1 MMMRHAPRTGSR
13 GTTARWWRR
22 TACVVPWLAAL
33 SACAVG
39 PDYVR
44 PALDVPATYV
54 EDSAWAAAA
63 PADAQLRGDWWTLFG
78 DPALDDLEGQVDV
91 SNQTLVAAKA
101 RFAQARAQ
109 AGVAQAAASPQ
120 IGAGAAADR
129 FHTSANVVGRS
140 LAGKTVDDFSLPLS
154 ASWEIDLW
162 GRIGKSVEA
171 ARADAQASAA
181 DVESARLA
189 LHAELALDYFQLRSL
204 DAEYGLLQRTL
215 AGYRRALDMTIER
228 HRVGI
233 ASAVDLAQAQAQ
245 LDATQAQATDLGDSR
260 ARFQHAIATLTG
272 RPAEQFQLPARSAGS
287 DDVLAQVGVVPAIP
301 PELPSRL
308 LERRPDVAAAERRVA
323 AANARIGVARAAFF
337 PSLSLGGTAGLE
349 SSALSQLLV
358 APSSFWALG
367 PMLVAPLLDGG
378 ARRSRSLQANAAFD
392 AATADYRERAL
403 VAFQEVEDNLASLRI
418 LGEEAQE
425 QARSIA
431 SSEHVLA
438 LANQRYRIGAAGYLD
453 VVVAQSA
460 ALASERQGV
469 DVARR
474 RMLASVQLIKALGGG
489 WQQGCEPKPS
499 TTIAPGKC
507 S

>member
-1 MMMRHAPRTGSR
+1 MRQALLAGA
-13 GTTARWWRR
+13 GGITARSWRLA
-22 TACVVPWLAAL
+22 ACVVPWLAIL

-39 PDYVR
+39 PAYVR
-44 PALDVPATYV
+44 PVVDVPPSYV
-54 EDSAWAAAA
+54 EDSGWATAI
-63 PADAQLRGDWWTLFG
+63 PADNRLRGDWWTLF
-78 DPALDDLEGQVDV
+78 DDQTLDRLESQVDV
-91 SNQTLVAAKA
+91 SNQTLLAAKA
-101 RFAQARAQ
+101 RFAQARAE
-109 AGVAQAAASPQ
+109 AGLAKAAASPQ
-120 IGAGAAADR
+120 IDAGAAADR

-140 LAGKTVDDFSLPLS
+140 LAGKTIDDFSLPLS

-162 GRIGKSVEA
+162 GRIGKGVEA

-204 DAEYGLLQRTL
+204 DAEYELLQRTL
-215 AGYRRALDMTIER
+215 AGYRQALQMTIER

-245 LDATQAQATDLGDSR
+245 LDATQAQAIDLGDSR

-272 RPAEQFQLPARSAGS
+272 HPAEQLQLPARSASSG
-287 DDVLAQVGVVPAIP
+287 DVLAQVGVVPSIP
-301 PELPSRL
+301 PELPSTL

-337 PSLSLGGTAGLE
+337 PSLTLGGAAGLE
-349 SSALSQLLV
+349 SSTLSQLLM
-358 APSSFWALG
+358 APSRFWALG
-367 PMLVAPLLDGG
+367 PMLTAPIFDGG
-378 ARRSRSLQANAAFD
+378 ARRSRNLQADAAFD
-392 AATADYRERAL
+392 AATADYREQSL

-418 LGEEAQE
+418 LGEEARE
-425 QARSIA
+425 QARA
-431 SSEHVLA
+431 VESSAHVLT
-438 LANQRYRIGAAGYLD
+438 LATQRYRVGATGYLD

-474 RMLASVQLIKALGGG
+474 RLLASVQLIKALGGG
-489 WQQGCEPKPS
+489 WQQGCDPTLS
-499 TTIAPGKC
+499 AANAPEGKC

>member
-1 MMMRHAPRTGSR
+1 MRRAPRTTVGGS
-13 GTTARWWRR
+13 TASWRRR
-22 TACVVPWLAAL
+22 TACVLPLLAIL

-44 PALDVPATYV
+44 PTLDVPGSYV
-54 EDSAWAAAA
+54 EDSGWAAAS
-63 PADAQLRGDWWTLFG
+63 PADSRLRGDWWVLFD
-78 DPALDDLEGQVDV
+78 DPSLDNLEGQVDV

-109 AGVAQAAASPQ
+109 AGLAEAAASPQ

-140 LAGKTVDDFSLPLS
+140 LAGKTVDDFNLPLS

-162 GRIGKSVEA
+162 GRIGKGVEA

-204 DAEYGLLQRTL
+204 DAENELLQRTL
-215 AGYRRALDMTIER
+215 AGYRQALQMTVER

-245 LDATQAQATDLGDSR
+245 LDATQAQAIDLGDSR

-272 RPAEQFQLPARSAGS
+272 HPAEQFQLPARSAGS
-287 DDVLAQVGVVPAIP
+287 GDVLAQVGVVPAIP
-301 PELPSRL
+301 PAMPSTL

-337 PSLSLGGTAGLE
+337 PSLTLGGAAGLE
-349 SSALSQLLV
+349 SSTLSQLLM
-358 APSSFWALG
+358 APSRFWALG
-367 PMLVAPLLDGG
+367 PMLAAPIFDGG
-378 ARRSRSLQANAAFD
+378 ARRSGNLQADAAFD

-403 VAFQEVEDNLASLRI
+403 VAFQEVEDNLASLRV
-418 LGEEAQE
+418 LSEEAQA
-425 QARSIA
+425 QARA
-431 SSEHVLA
+431 VESSEHVLT
-438 LANQRYRIGAAGYLD
+438 LATQRYRVGAAGYLD

-489 WQQGCEPKPS
+489 WQQGCNATLSAANTAE
-499 TTIAPGKC
+499 GKC

>member
-1 MMMRHAPRTGSR
+1 L
-13 GTTARWWRR
+13 
-22 TACVVPWLAAL
+22 LAIL

-44 PALDVPATYV
+44 PTLDLPGSYI
-54 EDSAWAAAA
+54 EDSRWAAAT
-63 PADAQLRGDWWTLFG
+63 PADSRLRGDWWALFD
-78 DPALDDLEGQVDV
+78 DPSLDMLEGQVDV

-109 AGVAQAAASPQ
+109 AGLAKSAASPQ
-120 IGAGAAADR
+120 IGAGAAASR

-140 LAGKTVDDFSLPLS
+140 LAGTTVDDFSLPLA

-162 GRIGKSVEA
+162 GRIGKGVEA

-204 DAEYGLLQRTL
+204 DAEHELLQRTL
-215 AGYRRALDMTIER
+215 AGYRQALQMTIER

-245 LDATQAQATDLGDSR
+245 LDATQAQAIDLGDSR

-272 RPAEQFQLPARSAGS
+272 HPAEQLQLPARSASSG
-287 DDVLAQVGVVPAIP
+287 DVLAQVGVVPAIP
-301 PELPSRL
+301 PALPSAL

-337 PSLSLGGTAGLE
+337 PSLTLGGAAGLE
-349 SSALSQLLV
+349 SSTLSQLLM
-358 APSSFWALG
+358 APSRFWALG
-367 PMLVAPLLDGG
+367 PMLAVPIFDGG
-378 ARRSRSLQANAAFD
+378 ARRSRSLEAEAGFD
-392 AATADYRERAL
+392 AAAADYRERAL
-403 VAFQEVEDNLASLRI
+403 VALQEVEDNLASLRV
-418 LGEEAQE
+418 LSEEAQA
-425 QARSIA
+425 QARA
-431 SSEHVLA
+431 VESSEHVLT
-438 LANQRYRIGAAGYLD
+438 LATQRYSIGTAGYLD

-489 WQQGCEPKPS
+489 WQQSCDPKPS
-499 TTIAPGKC
+499 TTIAPAGKC
-507 S
+507 T

>member
-1 MMMRHAPRTGSR
+1 MHHAFRTAAGR
-13 GTTARWWRR
+13 TIARSWRL
-22 TACVVPWLAAL
+22 TACVVPLLAIL

-44 PALDVPATYV
+44 PKLDVPGSYV
-54 EDSAWAAAA
+54 EDSRWAAAN
-63 PADAQLRGDWWTLFG
+63 PADSRLRGDWWTLFD
-78 DPALDDLEGQVDV
+78 DPSLDILEGQVDV
-91 SNQTLVAAKA
+91 SNQTLIAAKA
-101 RFAQARAQ
+101 RFAQARAE
-109 AGVAQAAASPQ
+109 AGLAKAAASPQ

-140 LAGKTVDDFSLPLS
+140 LAGTTVDDFSLPLS

-162 GRIGKSVEA
+162 GRIGRGVEA

-189 LHAELALDYFQLRSL
+189 LHAELAVDYFQLRSQ
-204 DAEYGLLQRTL
+204 DAEYELLQRTL
-215 AGYRRALDMTIER
+215 AGYRQALQMTIER

-233 ASAVDLAQAQAQ
+233 ASAIDLAQAQAQ

-272 RPAEQFQLPARSAGS
+272 HSAEELQLPARSASSG
-287 DDVLAQVGVVPAIP
+287 DVLAQVGVVPSIP
-301 PELPSRL
+301 PALPSTL

-337 PSLSLGGTAGLE
+337 PSLTLGGAAGLE
-349 SSALSQLLV
+349 SSTLSQLLM
-358 APSSFWALG
+358 APSRFWAFG
-367 PMLVAPLLDGG
+367 PMLVAPIFDGG
-378 ARRSRSLQANAAFD
+378 ARQSRNLQAVAAFD

-418 LGEEAQE
+418 LSEEAQQ
-425 QARSIA
+425 QARAID
-431 SSEHVLA
+431 SSEHVLN
-438 LANQRYRIGAAGYLD
+438 LATQRYRVGATGYLD

-469 DVARR
+469 DIGRR

-489 WQQGCEPKPS
+489 WQQNCDPNAS
-499 TTIAPGKC
+499 TSIAPTRKC

>member
-1 MMMRHAPRTGSR
+1 MRRALRTAGGRS
-13 GTTARWWRR
+13 TANSWRL
-22 TACVVPWLAAL
+22 TACVMPWLAIL

-44 PALDVPATYV
+44 PTLDMPGSYV
-54 EDSAWAAAA
+54 EDSRWAAAS
-63 PADAQLRGDWWTLFG
+63 PADSRLRGDWWALFD
-78 DPALDDLEGQVDV
+78 DPSLDILEGQVEV
-91 SNQTLVAAKA
+91 SNQTLAAAKA

-109 AGVAQAAASPQ
+109 AGLAKAAASPQ
-120 IGAGAAADR
+120 IGAGAAGSR

-140 LAGKTVDDFSLPLS
+140 LAGTTVDDFSLPLA

-162 GRIGKSVEA
+162 GRIGKGIEA

-181 DVESARLA
+181 DVESVRLA

-204 DAEYGLLQRTL
+204 DAEHELLQRTL
-215 AGYRRALDMTIER
+215 AGYRQALQMTIER

-245 LDATQAQATDLGDSR
+245 LDATQAQAIDLGDSR

-272 RPAEQFQLPARSAGS
+272 HPAEELQLPARSANSG
-287 DDVLAQVGVVPAIP
+287 DVLAHVGVVPSIP
-301 PELPSRL
+301 PALPSTL

-323 AANARIGVARAAFF
+323 AANARIGVARTAFF
-337 PSLSLGGTAGLE
+337 PSLTLGGAAGLE
-349 SSALSQLLV
+349 SSTLSQLLE
-358 APSSFWALG
+358 APSHFWALG
-367 PMLVAPLLDGG
+367 PMLVAPIFDGG
-378 ARRSRSLQANAAFD
+378 ARRSRNLQAEAAFD

-403 VAFQEVEDNLASLRI
+403 VAFQEVEDNLASLRV
-418 LGEEAQE
+418 LSDEAQA
-425 QARSIA
+425 QARA
-431 SSEHVLA
+431 VESSEHVLT
-438 LANQRYRIGAAGYLD
+438 LATQRYSVGTAGYLD
-453 VVVAQSA
+453 VVVAQGA

-489 WQQGCEPKPS
+489 WQQSCDPKPS
-499 TTIAPGKC
+499 TAIAPAGKC